1 VRGRLLAT
9 ILPCLAII
17 LALAASGA
25 WMLVAGRPLLW
36 APIDT
41 TLSEAV
47 ALRDQGEMVRQI
59 LNGAD
64 PNARYDVVDVIR
76 LGQRDRLTPLE
87 AAVSTRERYMVEV
100 VVGYGGRVDET
111 NARTLYC
118 LARELDADETAT
130 YLASIVPVAGPC
142 DGVALPYR

>member
-1 VRGRLLAT
+1 MNRRLLAAV
-9 ILPCLAII
+9 LPCLVVI
-17 LALAASGA
+17 LTFAASGA
-25 WMLVAGRPLLW
+25 SMLVTGRPLLW
-36 APIDT
+36 PPPDV

-64 PNARYDVVDVIR
+64 PNARYDVADVIR
-76 LGQRDRLTPLE
+76 PGQRDGLTPLE

-118 LARELDADETAT
+118 LAREIGADETAT
-130 YLASIVPVAGPC
+130 YLTSIVA
-142 DGVALPYR
+142 